1 MAYNFVYDFLLSFTE
16 DNIGCDKKLLNTIK
30 SVRKNLKSTYTI
42 DELYDILLKT
52 GSPVTLRRQQDPVLQ
67 KSFKERVQSW

>member
-1 MAYNFVYDFLLSFTE
+1 MAYNFVHDFLSSFTE
-16 DNIGCDKKLLNTIK
+16 DNVGFDKKLLDTIK
-30 SVRKNLKSTYTI
+30 SVRKNLKSTYTT

-52 GSPVTLRRQQDPVLQ
+52 GCESTVRRQQDPVLQ